1 MPAGPPHCG
10 MLGLILPRSAGSIL
24 TSAKSLNAQ
33 ALVSDSSRCFMV
45 IHELYTRVPGLL
57 APPMVTGV
65 PSGLLSEVQPL
76 VSVAAPVPAQ
86 CAACPMKTS
95 VAL

>member
-1 MPAGPPHCG
+1 
-10 MLGLILPRSAGSIL
+10 
-24 TSAKSLNAQ
+24 
-33 ALVSDSSRCFMV
+33 
-45 IHELYTRVPGLL
+45 
-57 APPMVTGV
+57 MVTGV

-86 CAACPMKTS
+86 CAACPMKMS